1 MHGGG
6 AERTAAALLNDLKND
21 FEIHLVLLTNIV
33 EYSIPQEQIIFYFNQ
48 SVTEN
53 IFIKFLKLP
62 WYAYRYKKYC
72 KKNNIEKSLSFLT
85 RSHYINS
92 LSKIFGSRC
101 TVILSEQAHVSTYL
115 KSLGKF
121 NEIISRFLTK
131 KLYSKADLI
140 ITNASLIKT
149 DLQRE
154 FKINTRYEIIHNPV
168 NLKNIQQLEREEA
181 TSYLFDTFTFINIG
195 AFRPQ
200 KNHSLL
206 IDAFNKIKHLNCRL
220 LLLGKEGKNELQT
233 HQKVKQL
240 NLESKIIFAG
250 FDANPFKYL
259 SKASCFVLSSDFEGF
274 PNVVQE
280 ALACNLPVISTD
292 CKSGPREILAPNT
305 NPEFN
310 VTNEIEIAEYG
321 ILVPVKNVDLL
332 AKAMRL
338 MYSDTVL
345 LNSYKAKG
353 GERVKNFDAVKIVD
367 QFKKILFSDK
377 EFINETGI

>member
-62 WYAYRYKKYC
+62 WYAYRYKRYC

-168 NLKNIQQLEREEA
+168 NLKNIQQLEREEV

-259 SKASCFVLSSDFEGF
+259 SKAGCFVLSSDFEGF

-292 CKSGPREILAPNT
+292 CKCGPREILAPNT

-345 LNSYKAKG
+345 LNSYKEKA

>member
-259 SKASCFVLSSDFEGF
+259 SKAGCFVLSSDFEGF

-345 LNSYKAKG
+345 LNSYKAKA
-353 GERVKNFDAVKIVD
+353 GERAKNFDAVKIVD

-377 EFINETGI
+377 EFSNETDI